1 MTATY
6 YVIKPTTHARK
17 KVTVGDQLS
26 LTQSQARPL
35 RNGGFIT
42 PDKAAA
48 DRIAELVKEN
58 TELKASQ
65 TTESNEAT
73 KDSEAEKA

>member
-17 KVTVGDQLS
+17 KVILGDQLS
-26 LTQSQARPL
+26 LTESQARPL

-65 TTESNEAT
+65 QTEITETT

>member
-6 YVIKPTTHARK
+6 YVIKPTTHVRK
-17 KVTVGDQLS
+17 KVTLGDQLS
-26 LTQSQARPL
+26 LTESQARPL

-58 TELKASQ
+58 VELKASQ
-65 TTESNEAT
+65 PPETTETT
-73 KDSEAEKA
+73 KDSETEKA

>member
-6 YVIKPTTHARK
+6 YVIKPTTHDRK
-17 KVTVGDQLS
+17 KVTLGDQLS
-26 LTQSQARPL
+26 LTESQARPL

-65 TTESNEAT
+65 PTETTETT

>member
-6 YVIKPTTHARK
+6 YVIKPTTHSRK
-17 KVTVGDQLS
+17 KVTLGDQIS
-26 LTQSQARPL
+26 LTESQARPL
-35 RNGGFIT
+35 CNGGFIT

-58 TELKASQ
+58 TQLKASKPTE
-65 TTESNEAT
+65 TTATT

>member
-17 KVTVGDQLS
+17 KVTLGDQLS
-26 LTQSQARPL
+26 LTESQARPL

-48 DRIAELVKEN
+48 DRISELVKEN

-65 TTESNEAT
+65 PTETTEET
-73 KDSEAEKA
+73 KDSEVEKA